1 MLFVI
6 ISFCL
11 ISIACMVKNKK
22 LKYSLFISSI
32 LISILSMYLFIS
44 YCNIDVQMSMQY

>member
-32 LISILSMYLFIS
+32 LISIYKYVFIS